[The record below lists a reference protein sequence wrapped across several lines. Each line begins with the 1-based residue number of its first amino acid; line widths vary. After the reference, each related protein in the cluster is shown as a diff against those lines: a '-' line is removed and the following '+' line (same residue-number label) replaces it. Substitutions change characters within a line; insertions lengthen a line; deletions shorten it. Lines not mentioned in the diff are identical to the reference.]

1 MPTMTLAVV
10 SIQPR
15 SKGADDQL
23 PEMCRRNLTAVY
35 SGEYDEKGIGET
47 EQETANIEP
56 CVGC

>member
-1 MPTMTLAVV
+1 MTLAVV